1 MKSDNNDGFLLSI
14 GMLFI
19 LSIFVVFV
27 MCGKDIFNKPI
38 MCDKLFQFI
47 AKLIGLAFIGLIV
60 IYGVIV
66 AISDYTQKVSFESD
80 DWQLESVIGT
90 YTDYSHIIFDE
101 SVKVFDKNFG
111 YEKVKNVIFYSK
123 ELTIKKL
130 AFSNCKKLK
139 QITFYA
145 NPKSIAKDAFLGCS
159 KLSLIRFYGKKEDWE
174 KYQIFIPSNPKIE
187 FISTESSSNKTV
199 EKMKVDLNCNGIIN
213 IKHR

>member
-1 MKSDNNDGFLLSI
+1 MDVPRNLHYTIKYNH
-14 GMLFI
+14 
-19 LSIFVVFV
+19 
-27 MCGKDIFNKPI
+27 
-38 MCDKLFQFI
+38 
-47 AKLIGLAFIGLIV
+47 LAHQYQQYYGLIV

-130 AFSNCKKLK
+130 AFSIL
-139 QITFYA
+139 
-145 NPKSIAKDAFLGCS
+145 FLH
-159 KLSLIRFYGKKEDWE
+159 FD
-174 KYQIFIPSNPKIE
+174 
-187 FISTESSSNKTV
+187 
-199 EKMKVDLNCNGIIN
+199 KMHIWCPHGILNML
-213 IKHR
+213 